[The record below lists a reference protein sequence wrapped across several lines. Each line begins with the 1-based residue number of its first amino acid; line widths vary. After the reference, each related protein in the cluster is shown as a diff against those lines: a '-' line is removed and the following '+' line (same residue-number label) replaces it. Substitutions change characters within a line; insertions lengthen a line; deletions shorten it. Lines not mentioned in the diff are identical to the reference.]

1 MKLPQRRDDLG
12 AEDETVE
19 GTAEE
24 GRTVV
29 TTAAAEGRAEQTV
42 AVGKIVGGVPERQLI
57 ASFLLGDAEDETG
70 EGRAAEGGLVGVAAA
85 DDRTDTA
92 ANGRGFGID
101 GVSVATGGV
110 VVLLLTAVVLVLLV
124 LLVVLLVLVLVVR
137 VVLLLTVVVLV
148 LLVLLVVLL
157 VLVLVVRA
165 AAFATDAADNG
176 PNVE

>member
-124 LLVVLLVLVLVVR
+124 VLLVLVLVVR
-137 VVLLLTVVVLV
+137 VVVLLTVVVLV

>member
-1 MKLPQRRDDLG
+1 MKLHQRRDDLG

-124 LLVVLLVLVLVVR
+124 VLLVLVLVVR

>member
-1 MKLPQRRDDLG
+1 MKLHQRRDDLG
-12 AEDETVE
+12 TEDETVE

-70 EGRAAEGGLVGVAAA
+70 EERAEER
-85 DDRTDTA
+85 RT
-92 ANGRGFGID
+92 
-101 GVSVATGGV
+101 V
-110 VVLLLTAVVLVLLV
+110 
-124 LLVVLLVLVLVVR
+124 VLVLVVQG
-137 VVLLLTVVVLV
+137 
-148 LLVLLVVLL
+148 
-157 VLVLVVRA
+157 A
-165 AAFATDAADNG
+165 AVATDAADNE

>member
-124 LLVVLLVLVLVVR
+124 VLLVLVLVVR